1 LGQYRGERVALKRI
15 RSIGID
21 KDLCREVLTWR
32 TISHKYV
39 LPFIGV
45 YIDPSIRFV
54 HLVSPFMANGTLSN
68 WRKSGP
74 HTVSKIPNHMLSVAE
89 GLRYLHWKGIIH
101 GDIRGTNILLDR
113 DYQVKIADFGL
124 ARHSNG
130 TATNSEAMSA
140 PFTAPELFGTAEKL
154 KLTEKTDVYAFACL
168 FYEVR
173 T

>member
-1 LGQYRGERVALKRI
+1 
-15 RSIGID
+15 
-21 KDLCREVLTWR
+21 
-32 TISHKYV
+32 
-39 LPFIGV
+39 
-45 YIDPSIRFV
+45 
-54 HLVSPFMANGTLSN
+54 
-68 WRKSGP
+68 
-74 HTVSKIPNHMLSVAE
+74 MLSVAE

-124 ARHSNG
+124 ARHSND
-130 TATNSEAMSA
+130 TATNSEAMST